1 LNRSRPNSTPVFVA
15 IIIAN
20 IALIFLAAAF
30 INGQISGIM
39 AVILMGGTGI
49 GILGLCA
56 IAMLTSRKGEIL
68 NALLG
73 LFFAAAVI
81 GGAYLFKANSDAKV
95 MERHYAILITEMDE
109 KDVKF
114 AEYWFPS
121 SLQLKQFLVRNG
133 ANWYMDKEGAKE
145 RRQMLDYYYTVK
157 AEEKED
163 GKTLIDRHDLGA
175 APAEPERAQL
185 VAFVDEYRTGAM
197 AVESNPEY
205 NLNPMD
211 GRRVDEEAD
220 NGPQ

>member
-1 LNRSRPNSTPVFVA
+1 
-15 IIIAN
+15 
-20 IALIFLAAAF
+20 
-30 INGQISGIM
+30 
-39 AVILMGGTGI
+39 
-49 GILGLCA
+49 
-56 IAMLTSRKGEIL
+56 
-68 NALLG
+68 
-73 LFFAAAVI
+73 
-81 GGAYLFKANSDAKV
+81 
-95 MERHYAILITEMDE
+95 
-109 KDVKF
+109 
-114 AEYWFPS
+114 
-121 SLQLKQFLVRNG
+121 
-133 ANWYMDKEGAKE
+133 MDKEGAKE